1 MIGQD
6 AKSGKFSYYVCGTL
20 NKKGSGSCPSH
31 YFNSRVFEETVVK
44 VIRENIL
51 TEEHLTRLVE
61 MVNQEMDINSLEHQ
75 DELETIL
82 SEIAETERRLERLYD
97 AVETGKIPLADLAP
111 RIRDLRLRN
120 DKLQE
125 RKIHVK
131 NLLSDRKVELAS
143 PEIVKS
149 YVKDM
154 RRILEESE
162 LTSKR
167 AFLKGFI
174 KRIEV
179 VDREGIIHYLLP
191 INGVLEEKIGVLPIV
206 QYGGL
211 SRTIGRW
218 YDERRLR

>member
-1 MIGQD
+1 MTLVSI
-6 AKSGKFSYYVCGTL
+6 KS
-20 NKKGSGSCPSH
+20 
-31 YFNSRVFEETVVK
+31 
-44 VIRENIL
+44 IL
-51 TEEHLTRLVE
+51 I
-61 MVNQEMDINSLEHQ
+61 Q
-75 DELETIL
+75 
-82 SEIAETERRLERLYD
+82 SEIVETERRLERLYD

-111 RIRDLRLRN
+111 RIHELRLRN
-120 DKLQE
+120 EKLQE
-125 RKIHVK
+125 RKIQVK

-179 VDREGIIHYLLP
+179 VGREGIIHYLLP

-206 QYGGL
+206 HYGGPWLTVPELLFEKKQLIPALQQLLISIHELL
-211 SRTIGRW
+211 SPSFVL
-218 YDERRLR
+218 E